1 MRKRTLELLRI
12 GEAFSVR
19 HQDKMHVYKV
29 LEYQPQV
36 KDIYKQ
42 LLLER
47 VSVDDEYP
55 EEHGYTSMM
64 LNEPL
69 WLITRGFI
77 LIEMMSDYEK
87 ITS

>member
-1 MRKRTLELLRI
+1 MRKTALELLRI
-12 GEAFSVR
+12 GEVFSVR

-29 LEYQPQV
+29 LKYQPEV
-36 KDIYKQ
+36 KDIFKQ

-47 VSVDDEYP
+47 VSVDDEDP
-55 EEHGYTSMM
+55 EKHGYTCMM